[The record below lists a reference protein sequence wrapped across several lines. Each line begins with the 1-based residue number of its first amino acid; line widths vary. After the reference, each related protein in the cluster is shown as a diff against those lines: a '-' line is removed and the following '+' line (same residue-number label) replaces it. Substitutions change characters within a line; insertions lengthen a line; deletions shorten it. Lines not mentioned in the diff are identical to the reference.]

1 MANSGLDFMHD
12 RLEEA
17 IKLGY
22 VKLKQNLRGS
32 TRGAGVKKGGRK
44 LKKKLPADAIA
55 EIRKMDEAF
64 HTVNQ
69 IVERTGY
76 MKKDVLDVINCT
88 GRYMKGTK

>member
-1 MANSGLDFMHD
+1 MQD
-12 RLEEA
+12 RIEEA

-44 LKKKLPADAIA
+44 LKKKLPLDCIAKIRQMDA
-55 EIRKMDEAF
+55 EYY
-64 HTVNQ
+64 TVNQ

-76 MKKDVLDVINCT
+76 MKKDVLDVINRT

>member
-1 MANSGLDFMHD
+1 MQD
-12 RLEEA
+12 RIEEA
-17 IKLGY
+17 LKLGY
-22 VKLKQNLRGS
+22 VKLKQNLRG
-32 TRGAGVKKGGRK
+32 TRGAQIKTRGRK

-76 MKKDVLDVINCT
+76 MKKDVLDVINRT

>member
-1 MANSGLDFMHD
+1 MNPELEFLHD

-17 IKLGY
+17 LKLGY
-22 VKLKQNLRGS
+22 VKIKQDLHGS

-44 LKKKLPADAIA
+44 LKAKLPTDCIAKIRQLDAD
-55 EIRKMDEAF
+55 F
-64 HTVNQ
+64 YTVNQ
-69 IVERTGY
+69 IVERTGH

>member
-1 MANSGLDFMHD
+1 MDYL
-12 RLEEA
+12 LEKA
-17 IKLGY
+17 IERGFVL
-22 VKLKQNLRGS
+22 LKCNLRGF

-44 LKKKLPADAIA
+44 LKKKLPADAIS

-76 MKKDVLDVINCT
+76 MKKDVLDVINRT

>member
-1 MANSGLDFMHD
+1 MHD

-17 IKLGY
+17 LKLGY
-22 VKLKQNLRGS
+22 VKLKQNLRGI
-32 TRGAGVKKGGRK
+32 RGARIKTRGRK
-44 LKKKLPADAIA
+44 LKEKLPADAIA
-55 EIRKMDEAF
+55 EIRKMDEKF

-76 MKKDVLDVINCT
+76 MKKDVLDVINRT